1 LIIRRKIITQM
12 KGEMRETRKGK
23 TYMKNASTINTY
35 EFEHTETHKG
45 KGKMRI
51 SKDQMRL

>member
-1 LIIRRKIITQM
+1 M
-12 KGEMRETRKGK
+12 MGEMRETRKGK

-35 EFEHTETHKG
+35 EFENTETHKG